1 MGHQRAVSTTERML
15 TNSTTR
21 RRGRHAAPPIQ
32 APAPPPSAVSIAPV
46 PVIQRAP
53 DLVRLPGMELLGFYD
68 EPYQIEVFRPPT
80 PRLARELV
88 HARHGFERPPEHTSQ
103 VAALWQTTELDDSAL
118 EWWKPQVIA
127 RRKLGGRRLRFSAVL
142 LWGAIVL
149 VVGLLGWLTLQRPG
163 QVAEEALVTLRADVR
178 SLDASIPPLRELAL
192 SLAADEAPDLAEAAE
207 IALTA
212 EGEAR
217 KAFTGAGELGAD
229 REAERE
235 AAVAGASDILDA
247 SSRINRLVAYRL
259 TAESALVEPGLP
271 DTADVDLTAATG
283 SVAEWRSGVESTLG
297 ELPAAVL
304 PDHRSALTD
313 WMAGLEGWQ
322 QRYLDA
328 VREENGE
335 AVRSALEGLQGEI
348 RVLRADLLGDL
359 AGAGEEIAA
368 QIDQAS
374 VALAPLLSD

>member
-1 MGHQRAVSTTERML
+1 ML

-21 RRGRHAAPPIQ
+21 RRGRHAAPPTQ
-32 APAPPPSAVSIAPV
+32 APVALPSTVSIVPVPV
-46 PVIQRAP
+46 PVIQREP

-68 EPYQIEVFRPPT
+68 EPYQIQVFRPPT
-80 PRLARELV
+80 PRPARELV

-118 EWWKPQVIA
+118 DWWKPQVIA

-149 VVGLLGWLTLQRPG
+149 VVGLLGWLALQRPG

-212 EGEAR
+212 EGNAR
-217 KAFTGAGELGAD
+217 KAFTGAGELGAG

-259 TAESALVEPGLP
+259 TAESAMVEPGLP
-271 DTADVDLTAATG
+271 GTADADLTAATG
-283 SVAEWRSGVESTLG
+283 SVAGWRSGVESTLG

-304 PDHRSALTD
+304 PDHRAALTD

-335 AVRSALEGLQGEI
+335 AVRSDLERLRGEI
-348 RVLRADLLGDL
+348 RALRADLLSDL
-359 AGAGEEIAA
+359 AEAGEEIAA

-374 VALAPLLSD
+374 AALAPLLSD

>member
-21 RRGRHAAPPIQ
+21 RRGRHAAAPVQ
-32 APAPPPSAVSIAPV
+32 APAIPPSTASIAPV
-46 PVIQRAP
+46 PVIQRSQ

-68 EPYQIEVFRPPT
+68 EPYQIQVFRPPT

-142 LWGAIVL
+142 LWGAIVFA
-149 VVGLLGWLTLQRPG
+149 VGLIGWLAIQRPG

-192 SLAADEAPDLAEAAE
+192 SLAADEAPDLAAAAE

-217 KAFTGAGELGAD
+217 EAFTGAGELGAG

-247 SSRINRLVAYRL
+247 SARINRLVAYRL

-271 DTADVDLTAATG
+271 GSADADLASATE
-283 SVAEWRSGVESTLG
+283 SVAEWRSDVESTLG

-304 PDHRSALTD
+304 PDHRSALTE

-322 QRYLDA
+322 QRYLDG

-335 AVRSALEGLQGEI
+335 AVRSALEGLRGEI
-348 RVLRADLLGDL
+348 RTLRAELLSDL

-368 QIDQAS
+368 QIDQAAA
-374 VALAPLLSD
+374 ALAPLLSD